1 MVRGKPFVELPKAEL
16 AHSFPEAQSLHA
28 SSAEVIHIPPMCL
41 ATTNGAES
49 DMSFS
54 LGYAKLTP
62 VYLIATFA
70 RSMSSTTSAIS
81 VRPFFD
87 PRM

>member
-1 MVRGKPFVELPKAEL
+1 MGPLGSL
-16 AHSFPEAQSLHA
+16 ATSHA
-28 SSAEVIHIPPMCL
+28 DGGPLDGTLAKLGGSGFEVI
-41 ATTNGAES
+41 S
-49 DMSFS
+49 R
-54 LGYAKLTP
+54 GYAKLTP
-62 VYLIATFA
+62 VYLIATLA